1 MTQCFSDVALA
12 NTWLPF
18 GGKEHKARR
27 EGSVGDTGESYERKG
42 KVRDR
47 TERQGREGR
56 GKGGKEEARG
66 EASEES
72 AGGSKRNES

>member
-1 MTQCFSDVALA
+1 MTLLLH
-12 NTWLPF
+12 WLTLGDPL
-18 GGKEHKARR
+18 GEGAQGKAGRHSRGHRGKLP
-27 EGSVGDTGESYERKG
+27 GKG

-72 AGGSKRNES
+72 AGGSKKNES